1 MRPIEH
7 ARQEQKMITGP
18 LAQRI
23 QADDLNLSGNCRLS
37 GNLLGGAR
45 RDRTA
50 DLLHAMQA
58 LSQLSYGPVR
68 ELGSVIGDQVAEIGF
83 FRHTRSEP

>member
-58 LSQLSYGPVR
+58 LSQLSYGPNQGTESDVGNQKSR
-68 ELGSVIGDQVAEIGF
+68 
-83 FRHTRSEP
+83 

>member
-7 ARQEQKMITGP
+7 AQQEQKMITGP

-50 DLLHAMQA
+50 DLLHAIYEVPRFPSCA
-58 LSQLSYGPVR
+58 GILAVPNLSVEWAFSLHR
-68 ELGSVIGDQVAEIGF
+68 T
-83 FRHTRSEP
+83 FRYIP